1 MIFNIQ
7 RFSTHDGPGIRT
19 VVFFKGCPLR
29 CPWCE
34 NPESQSIEPAL
45 MYDPGL
51 CIGCLD
57 CVAAAEGGVAVG
69 KVAVGKVAVGEPD
82 ETGRRRPVFHR
93 ARMGSLER
101 FRQVCPTG
109 ALTVTGEQRSVAEI
123 VAEVEKD
130 LPFYGEGG
138 GATLSGGEPFMQ
150 PGLVAAVARAL
161 GERGID
167 TAVETSLQA
176 PWSAIEPALPYISLF
191 LADVKHADP
200 AKYREATGG
209 NLAVVREN
217 FRRLAS
223 AGAHV
228 IARVPVVP
236 GFNDSAEEMDGIL
249 QFISSLANIREV
261 HFLPYHT
268 LGNGKYALL
277 GMDLKMAAVASL
289 PNDKMEPYAEAARNI
304 GLVAVIGG

>member
-19 VVFFKGCPLR
+19 VVFFKGCPLH

-57 CVAAAEGGVAVG
+57 CTTAASDGE
-69 KVAVGKVAVGEPD
+69 VAVGESD
-82 ETGRRRPVFHR
+82 EAGRRRPVFHR

-101 FRQVCPTG
+101 FRRVCPTG

-130 LPFYGEGG
+130 LAFYGDDG

-161 GERGID
+161 GERGIG

-176 PWSAIEPALPYISLF
+176 PWSAIEPALPHLSLF

-236 GFNDSAEEMDGIL
+236 GFNDSAGEMDAIL
-249 QFISSLANIREV
+249 QFISSFSNIKEV

-277 GMDLKMAAVASL
+277 GMDLRMAAVASL
-289 PNDKMEPYAEAARNI
+289 PNETMEPYAEAARNI

>member
-19 VVFFKGCPLR
+19 VVFFKGCPLH

-51 CIGCLD
+51 CIGCLE
-57 CVAAAEGGVAVG
+57 CAAVAGEGE
-69 KVAVGKVAVGEPD
+69 VAVGEPN
-82 ETGRRRPVFHR
+82 ETGLRRPVFHR
-93 ARMGSLER
+93 ARIGSLER

-109 ALTVTGEQRSVAEI
+109 ALTVTGEERSVAEI

-161 GERGID
+161 GERGIG

-176 PWSAIEPALPYISLF
+176 PWSAIEPVLPYISLF

-209 NLAVVREN
+209 NLAVVSEN
-217 FRRLAS
+217 FRRLAG
-223 AGAHV
+223 AGANV

-236 GFNDSAEEMDGIL
+236 GFNDSADEMAAIL
-249 QFISSLANIREV
+249 QFISSFSNIEEV

-277 GMDLKMAAVASL
+277 GMDLQMAAVASL
-289 PNDKMEPYAEAARNI
+289 PNEKMEPYVEAARNM